1 MRSRAVSLLI
11 VVGAVVGPMVALPA
25 PGYAQEATLSG
36 TVTDATGGVLPGV
49 TITAVH
55 EASGNTFVGV
65 TDERGIFRLPVRIG
79 RYTIAAELPGF
90 RSVNRTGFEL
100 LVGQTAVLGLQ
111 MMPSGVEETV
121 TVTGEAPLLDVTQ
134 SSLGGNIDP
143 RQMQELPVNGRNW
156 QDLAM
161 LAPGSRANAG
171 GDSPLPRDTGAYQ
184 INMDGQ
190 QITNNVAGS
199 GFGNPRFSRDAIAEF
214 ELVTNRFDAT
224 QGRSAGVQVN
234 AISKSG
240 TNVPSGSVSGY
251 FRDERF
257 NAADFVAGR
266 VLPYS
271 DQQFSTT
278 FGGPI
283 RKDRLHFFANY
294 EYEREPQ
301 TFIYTTPYPKFNFD
315 QTGTRREH
323 KGGLRTDAQFS
334 PQTRLAFRAS
344 TWTHI
349 LPFDMRYTG
358 GGDKTPSSAV
368 GLDRHMNQLLATLT
382 NVIGSRA
389 VNSMKV
395 GYAGYDWNEYSYV
408 KWANHPL
415 ADLSVGAPSIQL
427 RGLTIGETH
436 NQTPQ
441 IIGQESYSLRD
452 DFVLSFNKGGRHDVK
467 LGGEY
472 MYSMTWMYVCNR
484 CNGTLDAQ
492 GGPIPANIESLFPD
506 LMDASTW
513 NLAPLSSI
521 TRKYTLG
528 VGTFRE
534 YAPRHVYAG
543 WVNDDWAITPRL
555 TLNLGLRYDL
565 ETGVFAEWL
574 ALPPFLEAN
583 RPSDTNNLGPRFGFA
598 YSMNDR
604 TVIRG
609 GAGKYF
615 AEISGQPAFW
625 LIRYTHQI
633 HPEILNDGRPDFA
646 ANPFNG
652 QVPTYEQA
660 RAQTCAVTPGPN
672 CVRQAIPSQLAASDL
687 QIAHSWQASIGMQ
700 RQLGRETALEADYV
714 FTGGRHEI
722 FQRPNANLSYDPATG
737 VNYPFTDIS
746 RRPYPDYG
754 LVNQFRSEGWSNY
767 HALSTALTK
776 RFSQRWQA
784 SATYLLSALWDAQ
797 SSPAPFEVAPDLG
810 GEYSLAASD
819 QRHRAVFNG
828 IWQAGLG
835 VQLSGLYFFG
845 SGERF
850 ATSYGGDLRLTGAAG
865 GRLRPDGTIMPRNI
879 LVGKPLHRVYMR
891 VLRRFPLGGRAGV
904 DGIVELFNVFNHANY
919 GSYVAQESATNYAQ
933 PTGNL
938 NVAYQP
944 RMLQLGFRLTF

>member
-1 MRSRAVSLLI
+1 MRSSAVTWLI
-11 VVGAVVGPMVALPA
+11 VVGAMLALPLT
-25 PGYAQEATLSG
+25 GYAQEATVGG

-49 TITAVH
+49 TVTAVH
-55 EASGNTFVGV
+55 ETSGNTFVAV
-65 TDERGIFRLPVRIG
+65 ADERGAFRIPVRIG
-79 RYTIAAELPGF
+79 VYRVTAELPGF
-90 RSVNRTGFEL
+90 ATVTRTGLEL
-100 LVGQTAVLGLQ
+100 LVGQQAVVSLQ
-111 MMPSGVEETV
+111 MAPSGVQESV
-121 TVTGEAPLLDVTQ
+121 TVTGEAPLLDLTQ

-161 LAPGSRANAG
+161 LAPGSRANAS
-171 GDSPLPRDTGAYQ
+171 GDSPIPRDSGAYQ

-190 QITNNVAGS
+190 QITNIVAGS

-214 ELVTNRFDAT
+214 EFVTNRFDAT

-240 TNVPSGSVSGY
+240 TNTPSGSVSGY

-257 NAADFVAGR
+257 NAADFVANR

-271 DQQFSTT
+271 DQQVSTT

-283 RKDRLHFFANY
+283 RRDKLHVFANY
-294 EYEREPQ
+294 EFEREPQ
-301 TFIYTTPYPKFNFD
+301 TFVYTTPYPAFNID

-323 KGGLRTDAQFS
+323 KAGLRLDTQFS
-334 PQTRLAFRAS
+334 PQTRVAFRAS
-344 TWTHI
+344 KWKHV
-349 LPFDMRYTG
+349 LPYDLRYTG

-368 GLDRHMNQLLATLT
+368 GLDRGMNQFLGTLT
-382 NVIGSRA
+382 NVLGSRS
-389 VNSMKV
+389 VNEVKV
-395 GYAGYDWNEYSYV
+395 GYASYDWNEYSYV

-415 ADLSVGAPSIQL
+415 SGLTVGAPSIQL

-441 IIGQESYSLRD
+441 IIEQETYSVRD
-452 DFVLSFNKGGRHDVK
+452 DFVTSFNKGGRHDVR

-472 MYSMTWMYVCNR
+472 IYNLMSMYVCNR

-492 GGPIPANIESLFPD
+492 GGPIPANIESLFPN
-506 LMDASTW
+506 LMDVSTW

-528 VGTFRE
+528 VGTFTE
-534 YAPRHVYAG
+534 NAPRDVYAA
-543 WVNDDWAITPRL
+543 WVQDDWAITPRL

-565 ETGVFAEWL
+565 ETGVFGQWL

-583 RPSDTNNLGPRFGFA
+583 RPEDSDNFGPRLGFA
-598 YSMNDR
+598 FSLNDR

-615 AEISGQPAFW
+615 AEVTGQPAFW

-652 QVPTYEQA
+652 PAPTYEQA
-660 RAQTCAVTPGPN
+660 RATTCAVTPGPN
-672 CVRQAIPSQLAASDL
+672 CVRQAIPSQLAAADL
-687 QIAHSWQASIGMQ
+687 QIAHSWQTSIGVQ
-700 RQLGRETALEADYV
+700 RQIGSTTAFEADYV
-714 FTGGRHEI
+714 FTGGRNEI
-722 FQRPNANLSYDPATG
+722 FQRPNANLSYDPVTG
-737 VNYPFTDIS
+737 VNYPFTNIS
-746 RRPYPDYG
+746 RLPYPDYG
-754 LVNQFRSEGWSNY
+754 LINQFRSEGWSNY
-767 HALSTALTK
+767 HALSTGITK
-776 RFSQRWQA
+776 RLSNRWQA
-784 SATYLLSALWDAQ
+784 SGTYLLSAVWDAD
-797 SSPAPFEVAPDLG
+797 SSPAPFKVAPDLG

-828 IWQAGLG
+828 IWQAGYG
-835 VQLSGLYFFG
+835 FQLSGLYFFG
-845 SGERF
+845 SGQRL
-850 ATSYGGDLRLTGAAG
+850 ATTYGGDLRLTGAAG
-865 GRLRPDGTIMPRNI
+865 GRLRPDGTIVPRND
-879 LVGKPLHRVYMR
+879 LVGKPLHRVDLR
-891 VLRRFPLGGRAGV
+891 ILRRFPLGGRAGI
-904 DGIVELFNVFNHANY
+904 DGIVELFNAFNHANY
-919 GSYVAQESATNYAQ
+919 GSYVTQESNRNYGQ

-938 NVAYQP
+938 NVSYQP
-944 RMLQLGFRLTF
+944 RMLQLGFRLLF

>member
-1 MRSRAVSLLI
+1 MRFG
-11 VVGAVVGPMVALPA
+11 VVGLFVLGVIMASPVTAYG
-25 PGYAQEATLSG
+25 QEATLSG
-36 TVTDATGGVLPGV
+36 TVSDTTGGVLPGV
-49 TITAVH
+49 TVTAVH

-65 TDERGIFRLPVRIG
+65 TDERGTFRLPVRTG
-79 RYTIAAELPGF
+79 VYRMTLELPGF
-90 RSVNRTGFEL
+90 STVTRTGLEL
-100 LVGQTAVLGLQ
+100 LVGQAAVVSLQ
-111 MMPSGVEETV
+111 MAPSGVQESV

-161 LAPGSRANAG
+161 LAPGSRANAS
-171 GDSPLPRDTGAYQ
+171 GDSPIPRESGAYQ

-190 QITNNVAGS
+190 QITNIVAGS

-214 ELVTNRFDAT
+214 EFVTNRFDAT

-240 TNVPSGSVSGY
+240 TNTASGSLSGY

-257 NAADFVAGR
+257 NAADHVAKR

-271 DQQFSTT
+271 DQQVSTT

-283 RKDRLHFFANY
+283 RRDRLHFFANY

-301 TFIYTTPYPKFNFD
+301 TFIYTTPYPAFNFD

-323 KGGLRTDAQFS
+323 KAGLRLDAQFS

-344 TWTHI
+344 KWKHV
-349 LPFDMRYTG
+349 LPYDLRYTG

-368 GLDRHMNQLLATLT
+368 GLDRGMNQLLATLT
-382 NVIGSRA
+382 NVLGSRS
-389 VNSMKV
+389 VNEAKV

-415 ADLSVGAPSIQL
+415 SGLTVGAPSIQL

-441 IIGQESYSLRD
+441 IIGQETYSVRD
-452 DFVLSFNKGGRHDVK
+452 DFVTSFNKGGRHDVK

-472 MYSMTWMYVCNR
+472 IYNMMWMFVCNR

-492 GGPIPANIESLFPD
+492 GGPIPANIESLFPN
-506 LMDASTW
+506 LMDVSTW

-534 YAPRHVYAG
+534 YAPRDVYAG
-543 WVNDDWAITPRL
+543 WVQDDWAITPRL

-565 ETGVFAEWL
+565 ETGAFGEWL

-583 RPSDTNNLGPRFGFA
+583 RPSDSDNLGPRLGFA
-598 YSMNDR
+598 FKLNDQ

-615 AEISGQPAFW
+615 AEVTGQPAFW

-633 HPEILNDGRPDFA
+633 HPEILNDGRRDFA

-652 QVPTYEQA
+652 PVPTFEQA

-672 CVRQAIPSQLAASDL
+672 CVRQAIPSQLAAPDL
-687 QIAHSWQASIGMQ
+687 EFAHSWQSSIGVQ
-700 RQLGRETALEADYV
+700 RQIGSMTAVEVDYV
-714 FTGGRHEI
+714 FIGGRNEI
-722 FQRPNANLSYDPATG
+722 FTRPNSNLTYDPITG

-754 LVNQFRSEGWSNY
+754 LINQFRSEGWSNY
-767 HALSTALTK
+767 HALSTAVTK

-784 SATYLLSALWDAQ
+784 SGTYLLAAVRDAQ
-797 SSPAPFEVAPDLG
+797 SSPAPFKVAPDLG
-810 GEYSLAASD
+810 GEYSLAATD

-828 IWQAGLG
+828 IWQAGYG
-835 VQLSGLYFFG
+835 FQLSGLYFFG

-850 ATSYGGDLRLTGAAG
+850 ANTYGGDLRLTGASG
-865 GRLRPDGTIMPRNI
+865 GRLRPDGTVVPRNSF
-879 LVGKPLHRVYMR
+879 VGKQLHRVDVR

-904 DGIVELFNVFNHANY
+904 DGIVEVFNAFNHANY
-919 GSYVAQESATNYAQ
+919 GSYVIQESARNYGQ

>member
-1 MRSRAVSLLI
+1 MRSSAISWLI
-11 VVGAVVGPMVALPA
+11 VVGAILALPLRA
-25 PGYAQEATLSG
+25 YAQEATLSG
-36 TVTDATGGVLPGV
+36 TVTDATGGVMPGV
-49 TITAVH
+49 TVTAVH
-55 EASGNTFVGV
+55 ETSGNTFVAV
-65 TDERGIFRLPVRIG
+65 TDERGAFRLPVRIG
-79 RYTIAAELPGF
+79 VYRVTAELPGF
-90 RSVNRTGFEL
+90 ATVTRTGLEL
-100 LVGQTAVLGLQ
+100 LVGQQAVVSLQ
-111 MMPSGVEETV
+111 MAPSGVQESV
-121 TVTGEAPLLDVTQ
+121 TVTGEAPLIDLTQ
-134 SSLGGNIDP
+134 SSVGGNIDP

-161 LAPGSRANAG
+161 LAPGSRANAVT
-171 GDSPLPRDTGAYQ
+171 DSPIPRDTGAYQ

-190 QITNNVAGS
+190 QVTNNVAGS

-214 ELVTNRFDAT
+214 EFVTNRFDAT
-224 QGRSAGVQVN
+224 QGRSSGVQVN

-240 TNVPSGSVSGY
+240 TNTPSGLVSGY
-251 FRDERF
+251 FRNERF

-294 EYEREPQ
+294 ESEREPQ

-323 KGGLRTDAQFS
+323 KAGVRTDAQFS
-334 PQTRLAFRAS
+334 PQMRLAFRVS
-344 TWTHI
+344 TWNHV
-349 LPFDMRYTG
+349 LPYDMRYTG
-358 GGDKTPSSAV
+358 GGDKTPSSSV

-382 NVIGSRA
+382 NVVGSRV
-389 VNSMKV
+389 VNEVKV
-395 GYAGYDWNEYSYV
+395 GYAGYDWNEYSHV
-408 KWANHPL
+408 TWAKHPL
-415 ADLSVGAPSIQL
+415 SDLKLGAPSIML

-441 IIGQESYSLRD
+441 IIAQDAYSIRD
-452 DFVLSFNKGGRHDVK
+452 DFVTSFNKGGRHDVK

-472 MYSMTWMYVCNR
+472 IYSMTSMFVCNR
-484 CNGTLDAQ
+484 CNGIIDAQ
-492 GGPIPANIESLFPD
+492 GGPIPANIESLFPN

-534 YAPRHVYAG
+534 NAPRKVYAG
-543 WVNDDWAITPRL
+543 WVNDDWKIAERL

-565 ETGVFAEWL
+565 ETGVFAEWV

-583 RPSDTNNLGPRFGFA
+583 RPSDTDNFGPRVGFN
-598 YSMNDR
+598 YHLNDR

-609 GAGKYF
+609 GVGKYF

-625 LIRYTHQI
+625 LLRYTHQI
-633 HPEILNDGRPDFA
+633 HPEILNDGRPDFT

-652 QVPTYEQA
+652 PAPTYEQA
-660 RAQTCAVTPGPN
+660 KATTCAVTPGPT

-687 QIAHSWQASIGMQ
+687 QIAHSWQTSIGMQ
-700 RQLGRETALEADYV
+700 RQIGNSASFEADYL
-714 FTGGRHEI
+714 FTGGRNEL
-722 FQRPNANLSYDPATG
+722 FTRPNSNLTYNPVTG
-737 VNYPFTDIS
+737 VNYPFTDIN
-746 RRPYPDYG
+746 RRPYQDYG
-754 LVNQFRSEGWSNY
+754 LINLFRSEGRSNY
-767 HALSTALTK
+767 HALSTSITK
-776 RFSQRWQA
+776 RLSNRWQA
-784 SATYLLSALWDAQ
+784 SGTYLLSGLWDAD

-819 QRHRAVFNG
+819 QRHRIVFNG
-828 IWQAGLG
+828 IWQPGFG
-835 VQLSGLYFFG
+835 FQLSGLYFYG

-850 ATSYGGDLRLTGAAG
+850 STTYGGDLRLTGASG
-865 GRLRPDGTIMPRNI
+865 GRLRPDGTIVPRNS
-879 LVGKPLHRVYMR
+879 LVGKSLHRVDLR
-891 VLRRFPLGGRAGV
+891 ILRRFPLRGRAGV
-904 DGIVELFNVFNHANY
+904 DGIVEVFNAFNHANY
-919 GSYVAQESATNYAQ
+919 GSYVTQESARNYGE

-944 RMLQLGFRLTF
+944 RMLQLGFRFTF

>member
-1 MRSRAVSLLI
+1 MRSSAVSWLV
-11 VVGAVVGPMVALPA
+11 VVGAIIALPVLA
-25 PGYAQEATLSG
+25 HAQEATLSG
-36 TVTDATGGVLPGV
+36 AVTDATGGVLPGV
-49 TITAVH
+49 TITAMH

-65 TDERGIFRLPVRIG
+65 TDERGAFRLAVRIG
-79 RYTIAAELPGF
+79 LYRVSAELPGF
-90 RSVNRTGFEL
+90 TSVTRSGLEL
-100 LVGQTAVLGLQ
+100 LVGQTAVVGLQ
-111 MMPSGVEETV
+111 LTPSGVEETV

-161 LAPGSRANAG
+161 LAPGSRANSG

-190 QITNNVAGS
+190 QITQLVAGS

-224 QGRSAGVQVN
+224 QGRSSGVQVN

-240 TNVPSGSVSGY
+240 TNTPSGSVSGY

-257 NAADFVAGR
+257 NAADFVAKR

-283 RKDRLHFFANY
+283 RRDRLHFFANY

-323 KGGLRTDAQFS
+323 KAGLRTDAQFS
-334 PQTRLAFRAS
+334 PQTRLAFRGS
-344 TWTHI
+344 TWTHV
-349 LPFDMRYTG
+349 LPYDMRYTG

-382 NVIGSRA
+382 NVLGSRA
-389 VNSMKV
+389 VNAVKV
-395 GYAGYDWNEYSYV
+395 GYAGYDWDEYSYV

-415 ADLSVGAPSIQL
+415 QDLKVGAPSIQL

-441 IIGQESYSLRD
+441 IIGQDTYSIRD
-452 DFVLSFNKGGRHDVK
+452 DFATSFNRGGRHDVK

-472 MYSMTWMYVCNR
+472 LYSMTWMYVCNR

-506 LMDASTW
+506 LMDVSTW

-534 YAPRHVYAG
+534 YAPRKVYAG
-543 WVNDDWAITPRL
+543 WINDDWAIGSRL

-565 ETGVFAEWL
+565 ETGVFGEWL
-574 ALPPFLEAN
+574 ALPPFLDAN
-583 RPSDTNNLGPRFGFA
+583 RPSDTDNFGPRIGFA
-598 YSMNDR
+598 YSLNDR

-652 QVPTYEQA
+652 PAPTYEQA

-672 CVRQAIPSQLAASDL
+672 CVRQAIPSQLAAPDL
-687 QIAHSWQASIGMQ
+687 EFAHSWQASIGVQ
-700 RQLGRETALEADYV
+700 RQLGRATAFEADYV

-722 FQRPNANLSYDPATG
+722 FQRPNANLSYDPVTG

-754 LVNQFRSEGWSNY
+754 LINQFRSQGWSNY
-767 HALSTALTK
+767 HGLSTALTK
-776 RFSQRWQA
+776 RLSERWQA
-784 SATYLLSALWDAQ
+784 SATYLLSAVWDAQ

-810 GEYSLAASD
+810 GEYSLAATD
-819 QRHRAVFNG
+819 QRHRVVFNG
-828 IWQAGLG
+828 IWQAGFG
-835 VQLSGLYFFG
+835 FQLSGLYFFG

-850 ATSYGGDLRLTGAAG
+850 NTSYGGDLRLTGASG
-865 GRLRPDGTIMPRNI
+865 GRLRPDGTIMPRNS
-879 LVGKPLHRVYMR
+879 LVGDSLHRVDVR
-891 VLRRFPLGGRAGV
+891 ILRRFPLGGRAGV
-904 DGIVELFNVFNHANY
+904 DGIVEVFNAFNHANY
-919 GSYVAQESATNYAQ
+919 GSYVAQESASNYGQ

-944 RMLQLGFRLTF
+944 RMLQLGFRFTF